1 MDESLD
7 PALAKEAEGSPKE
20 KALKALKEGYSI
32 LETDIPEV
40 NLTPNQ
46 KAEIVEAKRKIA
58 DLENGGTGTEPVE
71 LKHKNGKVFKVQE
84 EGIPVYELVEHLNEK
99 HKTLD
104 PDSPEAKELLKIMA
118 ELTRK
123 SITKDYLER
132 DRNWSPRNYQA
143 RIREEVERMKAD
155 GRSTGDPL
163 KDSEDAETYLGKRR
177 DMMISPE
184 KEDETEKEDPR
195 FTISFVNADDDAK
208 KMAREGGAE
217 YVRAQLHVDKG
228 IHPRQWMRAIK
239 FRLGEE
245 YYKYTNAQKI
255 EKEQINKKQY
265 FMDIDSISG
274 AVKEVNEGGDL
285 YKNQM
290 AATAERF
297 SRKGEV
303 NAGEDR
309 ELLASAEINSQIND
323 LVTRFAKGELTAEQ
337 FASEQE
343 IIKAALTSNPDTA
356 PFMKDAKFVATEMLP
371 VAEKVKLSYERGKIA
386 LDKLDQML
394 DIQIGRA
401 VMAATTEADYSRME
415 KTMNFLKGG
424 KYRGWL
430 ANPLFIGV
438 AFGVAGGGLKS
449 ALGLS
454 TKAAVGIPI
463 ASTAMG
469 GLFAGWRR
477 WTELKSDRELQERDA
492 TYSKIEDIDSSPRR
506 KKIEDFTVNRTEE
519 WERVSAEGLLAELT
533 TLTKIENPTESQVDE
548 ILKKAAEVSA
558 RINFGVENK
567 I

>member
-99 HKTLD
+99 HKALD
-104 PDSPEAKELLKIMA
+104 PDSPEAKELLRILA

-228 IHPRQWMRAIK
+228 IHPRQRMRAIK

-285 YKNQM
+285 YKKQM

-297 SRKGEV
+297 SMAK
-303 NAGEDR
+303 AGEPG
-309 ELLASAEINSQIND
+309 LNSGEERIKLTSETAFSTQVND
-323 LVTRFAKGELTAEQ
+323 LISRYAKGELTGAQLETEKE
-337 FASEQE
+337 ALINSLRSDPDM
-343 IIKAALTSNPDTA
+343 AA
-356 PFMKDAKFVATEMLP
+356 FIKDANFVATDILA

-386 LDKLDQML
+386 IDKLDQML
-394 DIQIGRA
+394 DIQLGRA
-401 VMAATTEADYSRME
+401 VMAATTEADYGR
-415 KTMNFLKGG
+415 LG
-424 KYRGWL
+424 K
-430 ANPLFIGV
+430 NH
-438 AFGVAGGGLKS
+438 
-449 ALGLS
+449 
-454 TKAAVGIPI
+454 
-463 ASTAMG
+463 
-469 GLFAGWRR
+469 
-477 WTELKSDRELQERDA
+477 E
-492 TYSKIEDIDSSPRR
+492 
-506 KKIEDFTVNRTEE
+506 
-519 WERVSAEGLLAELT
+519 
-533 TLTKIENPTESQVDE
+533 
-548 ILKKAAEVSA
+548 
-558 RINFGVENK
+558 
-567 I
+567 